1 MVRRATNALF
11 LIPLRSPNITQK
23 GFLMF
28 AQRKAEGLPI
38 SAASAE
44 DDRPAFGTP
53 VISRNAHSAHFKGN
67 TSSAHSIVDEFLTM
81 RGDLESEGDIHV
93 KGKVLGNIRCKLLII
108 EVDALVE
115 GGVEAEEVIVR
126 GNSKGTIQAD
136 RVRLEKTANV
146 DSEIRQN
153 SFSAEEG
160 ARIKGSLRSKDEP
173 LGGAPQDGETKGD
186 AQKTA
191 KRSKAESAGGLIEPS
206 NATAA

>member
-1 MVRRATNALF
+1 
-11 LIPLRSPNITQK
+11 
-23 GFLMF
+23 MF
-28 AQRKAEGLPI
+28 AHRKADGLPT
-38 SAASAE
+38 SSTGSE

-53 VISRNAHSAHFKGN
+53 ARNAHVQFRGN
-67 TSSAHSIVDEFLTM
+67 SSSAHSIVDEFLTM

-93 KGKVLGNIRCKLLII
+93 KGKVLGNIKCKLLII

-160 ARIKGSLRSKDEP
+160 ARIKGSLCSKDEP
-173 LGGAPQDGETKGD
+173 QGGAPQRAETRGD
-186 AQKTA
+186 TQKIA
-191 KRSKAESAGGLIEPS
+191 KRAKDEPASSFSETS
-206 NATAA
+206 NASAA